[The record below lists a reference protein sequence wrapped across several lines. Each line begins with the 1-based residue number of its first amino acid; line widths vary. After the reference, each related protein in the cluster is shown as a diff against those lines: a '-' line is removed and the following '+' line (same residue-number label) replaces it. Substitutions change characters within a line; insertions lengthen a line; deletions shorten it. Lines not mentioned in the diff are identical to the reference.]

1 MRLHIIAVGKGRA
14 SPEATL
20 TSAWLARL
28 PAGGELS
35 EIDSKLPAGPARSD
49 DEAARILKHVPSDA
63 ALAVFDPKGR
73 DCSSEELANLLSL
86 WQDEGRPRAC
96 FAIGGADGHGAAV
109 LNRADKTLSFGRAI
123 WPHMLFRAMVAE
135 QLYRATAILSGHPY
149 HRPS

>member
-1 MRLHIIAVGKGRA
+1 MRLHIIAVGKGRN

-20 TSAWLARL
+20 TSEWLARL

-35 EIDSKLPAGPARSD
+35 EIESKLPAGAARRE
-49 DEAARILKHVPSDA
+49 DEAARILKHVPADA
-63 ALAVFDPKGR
+63 ALVAFDPKGR

-86 WQDEGRPRAC
+86 WQDEGRARAC
-96 FAIGGADGHGAAV
+96 FAIGGADGHGSAV
-109 LNRADKTLSFGRAI
+109 LSRADRPLSLGRAI
-123 WPHMLFRAMVAE
+123 WPHMLFRAMVAA

>member
-1 MRLHIIAVGKGRA
+1 MRLHIIAVGKGRNA
-14 SPEATL
+14 PEATL
-20 TSAWLARL
+20 TNEWLSRL

-35 EIDSKLPAGPARSD
+35 EIESKLPAGAARRE
-49 DEAARILKHVPSDA
+49 DEAARILKLVPTDA
-63 ALAVFDPKGR
+63 ALVAFDPKGR
-73 DCSSEELANLLSL
+73 DCSSEELAQLLSL
-86 WQDEGRPRAC
+86 WQDEGRARTC

-109 LNRADKTLSFGRAI
+109 LTRADKTLSFGRAI

>member
-1 MRLHIIAVGKGRA
+1 MRLHIIAVGKGRNA
-14 SPEATL
+14 PEATL
-20 TSAWLARL
+20 TNEWLSRL

-35 EIDSKLPAGPARSD
+35 EIESKLSAGAARRE
-49 DEAARILKHVPSDA
+49 DEAARILKLVPTDA
-63 ALAVFDPKGR
+63 ALVAFDPKGR
-73 DCSSEELANLLSL
+73 DCSSEELAQLLSL
-86 WQDEGRPRAC
+86 WQDEGRARAC

-109 LNRADKTLSFGRAI
+109 LTRADKTLSFGRAI

>member
-1 MRLHIIAVGKGRA
+1 MRLHIIAVGKGRNA
-14 SPEATL
+14 PEATL
-20 TSAWLARL
+20 TSDWLSRL

-35 EIDSKLPAGPARSD
+35 EIESKLPAGVARRE
-49 DEAARILKHVPSDA
+49 DEAARILKLVPADA
-63 ALAVFDPKGR
+63 ALVAFDPKGR
-73 DCSSEELANLLSL
+73 DCSSEELAQLLSL
-86 WQDEGRPRAC
+86 WQDEGRARVC

-109 LNRADKTLSFGRAI
+109 LTRADKTLSFGRAI

>member
-1 MRLHIIAVGKGRA
+1 MRLHIIAVGKGRN

-20 TSAWLARL
+20 TSEWLARL

-35 EIDSKLPAGPARSD
+35 EIESKLPAG
-49 DEAARILKHVPSDA
+49 A
-63 ALAVFDPKGR
+63 ALVAFDPKGR

-86 WQDEGRPRAC
+86 WQDEGRARAC

-109 LNRADKTLSFGRAI
+109 LSRADRTLSLGRAI

-135 QLYRATAILSGHPY
+135 QLYRATAILSVHPY

>member
-35 EIDSKLPAGPARSD
+35 EIDSKLPAGKARCD

-63 ALAVFDPKGR
+63 ALVVFDPKGR

-86 WQDEGRPRAC
+86 WQDEGRTRAC

-135 QLYRATAILSGHPY
+135 QLYRATSILSGHPY

>member
-1 MRLHIIAVGKGRA
+1 MRLHIIAVGKGRT

-35 EIDSKLPAGPARSD
+35 EIDSKLPAGTARCD

-63 ALAVFDPKGR
+63 ALVAFDPKGR

-86 WQDEGRPRAC
+86 WQDEGRSRAC

-109 LNRADKTLSFGRAI
+109 LARADKTLSFGRAI

>member
-1 MRLHIIAVGKGRA
+1 VA
-14 SPEATL
+14 
-20 TSAWLARL
+20 
-28 PAGGELS
+28 
-35 EIDSKLPAGPARSD
+35 
-49 DEAARILKHVPSDA
+49 
-63 ALAVFDPKGR
+63 FDPKGR

-86 WQDEGRPRAC
+86 WQDEGRSRAC

-109 LNRADKTLSFGRAI
+109 LARADKTLSFGRAI

>member
-1 MRLHIIAVGKGRA
+1 MRLHIIAVGKGRN

-20 TSAWLARL
+20 TSEWLARL

-35 EIDSKLPAGPARSD
+35 EIESKLPAGAARRE
-49 DEAARILKHVPSDA
+49 DEAARILKHVPADA
-63 ALAVFDPKGR
+63 ALVAFDPKGR

-86 WQDEGRPRAC
+86 WQDEGRARAC

-109 LNRADKTLSFGRAI
+109 LRRADRTLSFGRAI